1 MTNARKTEVSALTGV
16 RGVAAILV
24 LTYHFFS
31 PFMSQGSVTFKLFG
45 RGYLNVDLFFM
56 LSGFVMALNY
66 GGMFGGGLRWQAT
79 RLFLWKRFARVY
91 PLYFC
96 VLFALTFG
104 QWAAYGDFINHHSWI
119 STQLPHPW
127 LDIPLN
133 VLLVQSWGFATGVVA
148 QAWSISTEAAA
159 YMMFPL
165 LSLVILRA
173 RPPLLMAVMAVVGLL
188 VGIAVWIASTEGVHR
203 AGAMDIWDGPPA
215 LLRCLGGFVLG
226 MALFR
231 ITAWPQLRAAFTD
244 MFGFAVIGV
253 YVFLELE
260 EAPDLALYSLLALLI
275 LCLAGNKGRLARAF
289 GSGPVFWLG
298 VVSYA
303 VYLLHPYF
311 ARPMYVLEG
320 LLAARLPVWL
330 ALAVSSSLTMTA
342 VLGAAAAAYLFI
354 EKPARRVLGCVGG
367 QRGRAWTPS
376 REPGPLGIVG
386 EAF

>member
-1 MTNARKTEVSALTGV
+1 
-16 RGVAAILV
+16 
-24 LTYHFFS
+24 
-31 PFMSQGSVTFKLFG
+31 
-45 RGYLNVDLFFM
+45 
-56 LSGFVMALNY
+56 
-66 GGMFGGGLRWQAT
+66 
-79 RLFLWKRFARVY
+79 
-91 PLYFC
+91 
-96 VLFALTFG
+96 
-104 QWAAYGDFINHHSWI
+104 
-119 STQLPHPW
+119 
-127 LDIPLN
+127 
-133 VLLVQSWGFATGVVA
+133 
-148 QAWSISTEAAA
+148 
-159 YMMFPL
+159 
-165 LSLVILRA
+165 
-173 RPPLLMAVMAVVGLL
+173 MAVMAVVGLL
-188 VGIAVWIASTEGVHR
+188 LAIAVWMASTEGVHR
-203 AGAMDIWDGPPA
+203 AGALDIWDGPPA